1 MKDTD
6 IVRDAVRQWRTY
18 ESDCVA
24 IGTLEV
30 FLEMA
35 LESSK
40 NHKHIREVLET
51 AANKWRSKHETSSR

>member
-24 IGTLEV
+24 IGSLEV

-35 LESSK
+35 LESKK
-40 NHKHIREVLET
+40 NHAHIRKVLEAT
-51 AANKWRSKHETSSR
+51 ANQWRAKHETSSR